1 MKRKLPQ
8 ITKEF
13 VPQEPFEYI
22 HPPLTE
28 SDDDSPPAKKGMTS
42 KKTPQRST
50 TGKLDRM
57 VQKASTQKKGF
68 YEEKGALK
76 QANLTRD
83 LTDADVG
90 VDVDL
95 TVAKLPLPGSMNFE
109 EKYNEML
116 LNISKLFK

>member
-1 MKRKLPQ
+1 M
-8 ITKEF
+8 
-13 VPQEPFEYI
+13 
-22 HPPLTE
+22 
-28 SDDDSPPAKKGMTS
+28 S
-42 KKTPQRST
+42 KKIPQKST

-57 VQKASTQKKGF
+57 VQKASTQKLGF

-90 VDVDL
+90 VNVDL
-95 TVAKLPLPGSMNFE
+95 TVAKLPLPGGMHFE

-116 LNISKLFK
+116 LHISKLFNSFHDFT